1 VTEFD
6 PALVLACGRH
16 PVAHAV
22 SQGLDRACVPAGA
35 RALVAVSGGADST
48 ALLAACAGLRGRG
61 RIDPVAGHVDHGLR
75 AESPLEA
82 ECAGST
88 AARLGIAFVRRTL
101 SLAPGSGVAARARD
115 ARYAALA
122 SMAREAGAGVVLL
135 AHHADDQA
143 ETVLLALARG
153 AGLAGI
159 GGMPVRRLI
168 EPGIDAV
175 RPCLRVAR
183 QDLRAVC
190 EALGLRWRED
200 PTNDRR
206 DVPRGRVRHAVLPEL
221 DAIAPG
227 AARRIA
233 RAAEVARL
241 GEALMQSH
249 LEAMRSPDGSFARPG
264 LRGAPPALAAAAIR
278 MLAGD
283 RLDDA
288 AAWQAADAASGPA
301 NDPRRFPLMGGG
313 ELVVD
318 AHAVQIRPD
327 HG

>member
-1 VTEFD
+1 VTEVE

-16 PVAHAV
+16 PLAHAV
-22 SQGLDRACVPAGA
+22 SQGLDRAGVRAGA
-35 RALVAVSGGADST
+35 RALVAVSGGADSA

-61 RIDPVAGHVDHGLR
+61 RIEPVAGHVDHGLR
-75 AESPLEA
+75 AESPLDA

-88 AARLGIAFVRRTL
+88 ASRLGISIVHRSLA
-101 SLAPGSGVAARARD
+101 LAPGSGVAVRARD

-122 SMAREAGAGVVLL
+122 SMARDAGAGVVLL

-159 GGMPVRRLI
+159 GGMPMRRPI
-168 EPGIDAV
+168 EPGVDAV

-183 QDLRAVC
+183 QELRAAC
-190 EALGLRWRED
+190 AALGLRWRED

-227 AARRIA
+227 ASRRIA

-241 GEALMQSH
+241 GEALLQSH
-249 LEAMRSPDGSFARPG
+249 LEAMRSPDGSFARSA
-264 LRGAPPALAAAAIR
+264 LRGAPPALAASAIR

-288 AAWQAADAASGPA
+288 TAWQAADAASGPS
-301 NDPRRFPLMGGG
+301 DEPRRFPLMGGG

-318 AHAVQIRPD
+318 AHAVQVRPD
-327 HG
+327 QG

>member
-1 VTEFD
+1 VTDAD

-16 PVAHAV
+16 PIAHAV
-22 SQGLDRACVPAGA
+22 SQGLDRAGVPEGA
-35 RALVAVSGGADST
+35 RALVAASGGADSS
-48 ALLAACAGLRGRG
+48 ALLAACAGLRARG

-75 AESPLEA
+75 EEAPLDA
-82 ECAGST
+82 ECARST
-88 AARLGIAFVRRTL
+88 AARLGIAFMHRRL
-101 SLAPGSGVAARARD
+101 SLAAGSGIAVRARD
-115 ARYAALA
+115 ARYEALA
-122 SMAREAGAGVVLL
+122 SMAHEAGARVVLL

-143 ETVLLALARG
+143 ETVLLAMARG

-159 GGMPVRRLI
+159 GGMPARRPI
-168 EPGIDAV
+168 GPGIDAV

-183 QDLRAVC
+183 QDLRAAC
-190 EALGLRWRED
+190 EALGLGWRED
-200 PTNDRR
+200 PTNERR

-241 GEALMQSH
+241 GEALLRSH
-249 LEAMRSPDGSFARPG
+249 LEAMRSPDGSFARPA

-278 MLAGD
+278 ALAGD

-288 AAWQAADAASGPA
+288 TAWQAADAASGPS

-318 AHAVQIRPD
+318 AHAVRVRGD

>member
-1 VTEFD
+1 MTGVD
-6 PALVLACGRH
+6 AALVLSCGRH
-16 PVAHAV
+16 PIAHVV
-22 SQGLDRACVPAGA
+22 SQGLDRAGVPEGA
-35 RALVAVSGGADST
+35 RVLVAVSGGADSM

-75 AESPLEA
+75 AEGPLDA
-82 ECAGST
+82 ECAADGAS
-88 AARLGIAFVRRTL
+88 RLGIAFARRTL

-122 SMAREAGAGVVLL
+122 SMAREACAGAVLL

-153 AGLAGI
+153 AGLAGV
-159 GGMPVRRLI
+159 GGMPARRTI
-168 EPGIDAV
+168 ETGVDAV
-175 RPCLRVAR
+175 RPCLRASR
-183 QDLRAVC
+183 DELRGAC

-206 DVPRGRVRHAVLPEL
+206 DVPRGRVRHAVLPEF

-233 RAAEVARL
+233 RAAEIARL
-241 GEALMQSH
+241 GDALLRSH
-249 LEAMRSPDGSFARPG
+249 LEAMRSPDGSFERSS

-288 AAWQAADAASGPA
+288 AAWQAADAASGA
-301 NDPRRFPLMGGG
+301 SKDPRRFPLEGGG

-318 AHAVQIRPD
+318 AHAVRVRADQ
-327 HG
+327 G